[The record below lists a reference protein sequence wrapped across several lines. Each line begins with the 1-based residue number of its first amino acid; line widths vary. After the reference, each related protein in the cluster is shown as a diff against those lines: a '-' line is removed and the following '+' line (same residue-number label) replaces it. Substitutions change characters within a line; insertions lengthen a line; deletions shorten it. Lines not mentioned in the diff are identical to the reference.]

1 MHMRL
6 SVRRIERVQRNTTP
20 FQQSVTLLGL
30 RSLLQRQVVCY
41 PTSVAFSRNKR
52 MTRQLQMQMQMQ
64 TQMHPV
70 LPMPNARTLSVSKLL
85 IVEN

>member
-6 SVRRIERVQRNTTP
+6 FVRRIERVQRNTTP

-64 TQMHPV
+64 MHPV
-70 LPMPNARTLSVSKLL
+70 LPMPNARILSVSKLL